1 VVALPAALAPPK
13 TGACRDSPPG
23 GLRFSRFEV
32 AASER
37 FIFGVVAMNNALVS
51 GGIGVASG
59 SVAAFIQ
66 WIFQSF
72 GHTVPVEAMPILAEE
87 AEARGVAPVA
97 SASIVLPTAI
107 NK

>member
-1 VVALPAALAPPK
+1 
-13 TGACRDSPPG
+13 
-23 GLRFSRFEV
+23 
-32 AASER
+32 
-37 FIFGVVAMNNALVS
+37 MNNALVS

-72 GHTVPVEAMPILAEE
+72 GHTVPVEAMPILVGTLIYLGHTAKGFIDAKAEE